1 MRRPHWEQRERGRE
15 VAGDEVREGKA
26 DGQMFRALQVIA
38 RAGS

>member
-1 MRRPHWEQRERGRE
+1 MRKPHWEQRERGQE
-15 VAGDEVREGKA
+15 VAEDEVKEGKA